1 MSGYVEIVNWDA
13 TRRHYATQAWVEWVH
28 EGMLREEHIVPKRD
42 YADIPGLCGK
52 VYGRTI
58 EWDRMLREE
67 RIVPKRDYAALPLCK
82 FCERKATP

>member
-13 TRRHYATQAWVEWVH
+13 TRRHYATQAWVEAVH
-28 EGMLREEHIVPKRD
+28 EG
-42 YADIPGLCGK
+42 DIPGLCRK

-67 RIVPKRDYAALPLCK
+67 RRAPKRDYAALPLCK